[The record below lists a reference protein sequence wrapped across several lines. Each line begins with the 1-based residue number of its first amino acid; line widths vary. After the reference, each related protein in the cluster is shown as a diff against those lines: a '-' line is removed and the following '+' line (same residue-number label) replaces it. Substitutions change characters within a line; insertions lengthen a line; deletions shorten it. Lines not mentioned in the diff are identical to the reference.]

1 MNKETVQKALQE
13 ANHALANDDAAVTD
27 ITRLITN
34 HENGKRPYYIY
45 DSASGAKLGMSQL
58 PVFEKRLTA
67 FGGDILAMFAS
78 YKGRDSKPKAEP
90 AAPKVEKSK
99 LVLETVDGGTTEV
112 PVTVIH
118 PSPLTD
124 KEIMDLDLNPGNIA
138 PLKASKRTF
147 KKPTKPAGPTKGY
160 ESTTTKTD
168 RHGNPTEKT
177 ITITED
183 GKVVKREVRKLDPKD
198 LVDLNELVT
207 QAAEHNM
214 ATFGEGH

>member
-90 AAPKVEKSK
+90 AAPKVEKS
-99 LVLETVDGGTTEV
+99 
-112 PVTVIH
+112 
-118 PSPLTD
+118 PLTD
-124 KEIMDLDLNPGNIA
+124 KEIMDLDLNPDNIV
-138 PLKASKRTF
+138 PIKASKRAF
-147 KKPTKPAGPTKGY
+147 KKPTKPAGPEKSY
-160 ESTTTKTD
+160 ECATTKTD
-168 RHGNPTEKT
+168 KHGNPTEQT
-177 ITITED
+177 ITITEG

-198 LVDLNELVT
+198 ELVD
-207 QAAEHNM
+207 A
-214 ATFGEGH
+214 